1 MFKKLKNP
9 AIRLLKKI
17 LELLGVKQISVG
29 VFIVAKD
36 PAGRYLF
43 VKHGYGMKK
52 WSLPGGGLERGEFV
66 SDAGTREALEESGLK
81 VKVKRYIGHFSLR
94 KSDGLVILYEADVI
108 GGTTA
113 YMGNG
118 HEITACRFFLKEE
131 AYHLNSLRSLYDAQM
146 SAILWSEMPPRFD
159 GLPHEGWLTVPPTL
173 KS

>member
-1 MFKKLKNP
+1 M
-9 AIRLLKKI
+9 
-17 LELLGVKQISVG
+17 LEFLGVKQISVG

-36 PAGRYLF
+36 PDGRYLF

-81 VKVKRYIGHFSLR
+81 VKVKRYIGHFSLK
-94 KSDGLVILYEADVI
+94 KSDGLVLVYEADII
-108 GGTTA
+108 GGAITES
-113 YMGNG
+113 GNG
-118 HEITACRFFLKEE
+118 REITSCKFFTKEH
-131 AYHLNSLRSLYDAQM
+131 AYYLNRLRDLYDAQM
-146 SAILWSEMPPRFD
+146 SAILWSELPPRSD